1 MTTSDSDRRVRT
13 VRELGG
19 EIWAELSSIPEGD
32 LRWDVRNA
40 IVDVVMGVLARYTGS
55 VLEADPD
62 LPVDPRPPRARVGH

>member
-1 MTTSDSDRRVRT
+1 MTTSDSNQRART

-40 IVDVVMGVLARYTGS
+40 IVDVVMGVLARYAGT
-55 VLEADPD
+55 VLENDPD
-62 LPVDPRPPRARVGH
+62 LPVEPRPPRAREGH